1 MVKVGVGGEGRR
13 EGEYLGVEWRGR
25 GLAGG
30 VKFKYLPDD
39 EVLFYNSF
47 VLPS

>member
-1 MVKVGVGGEGRR
+1 MVKIGVGSEGRR
-13 EGEYLGVEWRGR
+13 EEYLGVEWR